1 MIDNTNTMTINGMV
15 VPIEG
20 ERNILEV
27 ARKAGIEIPTF
38 CYHSELSIYGAC
50 RLCLVDI
57 EGRGI
62 QASCSIPPESGMV
75 VKTHTEEIREMRRV
89 ALELML
95 ADHDQNCTLCPRN
108 TNCKLQTLAK
118 QFGVDSVRFKRRF
131 EPKPVDRS
139 SVSLV
144 RDPNKCILCG
154 DCVRACEE
162 IQSIGA
168 IGFSGRGANSCV
180 VPPFNKDLA
189 DVECVN
195 CGLCSAVC
203 PVGALTPR
211 DDVDEVWHEI
221 NNPEKYVVVQIAPAV
236 RVALGEVFGGEP
248 GSVEMGRI
256 AAALRAI
263 GFDQVYDT
271 SFAADMTV
279 LEESHEFIERKKKG
293 EKLPHFTSC
302 CPAWVKFVEQFYP
315 DLLPN
320 LSSCRSPQQMFGPV
334 IKKVLSETNIAPR
347 KNIVCVSIMPCTAKK
362 FECKQEKFYQDGQ
375 PDVDYVLTTQE
386 LGRMIE
392 AAGINFNN
400 LQPQSLD
407 MPFGFKS
414 GAGVLFGASGG
425 VTEAVLRNAVE
436 ELKGVKLEAVEFKEV
451 RGFEDTRVAEF
462 NIDGIKLKLAVVFGL
477 GNARK
482 ICELVREGKC
492 DYDLVEIM
500 ACPGGCIGGAGQPVC
515 YSWETRA
522 KRAQGLYSSDKML
535 QLHKSQDN
543 HLLLETYE
551 KYLGEIGGHTAHEM
565 LHTGYHTKRRISG
578 LVMPV
583 LDDAGT
589 TPRLNVSVC
598 VGTSCFIRGS
608 QALLQKIVEYVEDN
622 NLVHLVQVEAT
633 FCFEQCDKGPTVSVG
648 EKAITKATFEQI
660 VAAINDELSAVSL

>member
-1 MIDNTNTMTINGMV
+1 MIENTNTMTINGVV

-62 QASCSIPPESGMV
+62 QASCSIPPEQGLV
-75 VKTHTEEIREMRRV
+75 IKTHTEEIREMRRI
-89 ALELML
+89 AIELML
-95 ADHDQNCTLCPRN
+95 ADHDQNCALCPRN

-118 QFGVDSVRFKRRF
+118 QFGVDNVRFKRRF

-139 SVSLV
+139 SLSLV

-168 IGFSGRGANSCV
+168 IGFSGRGAHACV

-211 DDVDEVWHEI
+211 DDVDAVWHEI
-221 NNPEKYVVVQIAPAV
+221 NDPEKVVVVQIAPAV
-236 RVALGEVFGGEP
+236 RVALGELFGGEP

-293 EKLPHFTSC
+293 EKLPQFTSC
-302 CPAWVKFVEQFYP
+302 CPAWVKFAEQFYP

-334 IKKVLSETNIAPR
+334 IKKVLDETNVAAK

-362 FECKQEKFYQDGQ
+362 YECKQEKFYSDGQ

-436 ELKGVKLEAVEFKEV
+436 ELKGVKLDAVEFKEV
-451 RGFEDTRVAEF
+451 RGFEETRVAEF
-462 NIDGIKLKLAVVFGL
+462 NIDGTKLKLAVVFGL

-482 ICELVREGKC
+482 ICDMIREGKC
-492 DYDLVEIM
+492 DFDLVEVM

-565 LHTGYHTKRRISG
+565 LHTDYRTKRRISG
-578 LVMPV
+578 LIMPV

-608 QALLQKIVEYVEDN
+608 QALLKQIVDYVEDS
-622 NLVHLVQVEAT
+622 NLMHLVQVEAT

-648 EKAITKATFEQI
+648 EKVITHATAEQVI
-660 VAAINDELSAVSL
+660 AAINDELSAVSA